1 MSFEECVQLG
11 REAVRA
17 DDAAQDAIRKFRKAW
32 DELKIG
38 SESLEKQQADLWAEM
53 IKPAMPEAQP
63 QAVPADAVEP
73 ATSQPPREPP
83 QRLADSARC
92 VPTPPH
98 WERGLS
104 ESAKRYLEGR

>member
-38 SESLEKQQADLWAEM
+38 SESLQKLQADLWVEM

-73 ATSQPPREPP
+73 APTQPREPP
-83 QRLADSARC
+83 QRLADSRC
-92 VPTPPH
+92 VPPPH
-98 WERGLS
+98 SWEGLS
-104 ESAKRYLEGR
+104 ESAKRYLEGG